1 MANEMKLKMMAVN
14 DLIPYEN
21 NPRNNDE
28 AVDFVANSIKEFG
41 FKVPIVVDS
50 DNVVIAGH
58 TRLKASKKLGLKEVP
73 TIIADDLTEEQ
84 VKAFRLADNKAGEIA
99 TWDDKKLDLELA
111 GIDLDMTQFGFED
124 EEEQTMQDKIDIEDI
139 DGLADIGEGREK
151 FAIELGEANNYIF
164 LEFDTEGEW
173 ERAQDVFN
181 LQRVETR
188 DKNANI
194 RRHGIGR
201 VIKGRKVFEMLED
214 KEDED

>member
-1 MANEMKLKMMAVN
+1 MANEMKLKMMAVD

-99 TWDDKKLDLELA
+99 TWDDQKLDLELA

-151 FAIELGEANNYIF
+151 FAIELGEANNYIV

-181 LQRVETR
+181 
-188 DKNANI
+188 
-194 RRHGIGR
+194 
-201 VIKGRKVFEMLED
+201 
-214 KEDED
+214 